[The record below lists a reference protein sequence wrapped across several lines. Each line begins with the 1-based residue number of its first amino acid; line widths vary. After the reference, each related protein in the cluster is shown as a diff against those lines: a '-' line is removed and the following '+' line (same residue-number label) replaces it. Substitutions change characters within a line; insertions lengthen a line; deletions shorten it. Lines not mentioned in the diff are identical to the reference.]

1 MRLDNLRKSPR
12 GKATP
17 KAVSTKMEARS
28 EEVLGMSR
36 ILETM
41 AGAKSPMMTK
51 KPTQVASIKPMVQSS
66 TANLPMGPKACK
78 ARNS

>member
-1 MRLDNLRKSPR
+1 MRLDSFRNSPSGR
-12 GKATP
+12 ATP
-17 KAVSTKMEARS
+17 KAVSTKIDILS
-28 EEVLGMSR
+28 EEVLGMLM

-41 AGAKSPMMTK
+41 GGAKSPMMTK

-66 TANLPMGPKACK
+66 TANLPMGPKAWS